1 MKNGQQKINQFFVKN
16 KFTFRWGSDTITL
29 STTEENKMK
38 RCELIRNVA
47 IAISA
52 SAFSFSMF
60 VGFICGLLTTAENVF
75 SLVVAFLIGLIAIV
89 TDKISKGE

>member
-1 MKNGQQKINQFFVKN
+1 
-16 KFTFRWGSDTITL
+16 
-29 STTEENKMK
+29 MK

-52 SAFSFSMF
+52 SAFSFSMV

-89 TDKISKGE
+89 MDKISKGE

>member
-1 MKNGQQKINQFFVKN
+1 
-16 KFTFRWGSDTITL
+16 
-29 STTEENKMK
+29 MK

-75 SLVVAFLIGLIAIV
+75 SLVVAFNWFNCYRYG
-89 TDKISKGE
+89 

>member
-1 MKNGQQKINQFFVKN
+1 MIELCYSSSIKANVK
-16 KFTFRWGSDTITL
+16 L
-29 STTEENKMK
+29 ENKMK

-89 TDKISKGE
+89 MDKISKGE

>member
-1 MKNGQQKINQFFVKN
+1 MIELCYSSSIKTNVK
-16 KFTFRWGSDTITL
+16 L
-29 STTEENKMK
+29 ENKMK

-89 TDKISKGE
+89 MDKISKGE